1 MGSKE
6 SSGEEI
12 PITSENLHELI
23 SRIPQ
28 EHFDR
33 NRRKLK
39 KLMTESEKFWEERER
54 ESRKAKLRSKDLE

>member
-33 NRRKLK
+33 SRRKLE
-39 KLMTESEKFWEERER
+39 KLWEERER
-54 ESRKAKLRSKDLE
+54 IEES